1 MHALGTACNFTSSTT
16 ITHSPEDSS
25 MGGAF
30 RPSIRKQRASRSM
43 PREEQPMSLGG
54 TPLSR
59 GMKGTYV
66 YFLDQ
71 ATRNHFEE
79 ALFG

>member
-1 MHALGTACNFTSSTT
+1 
-16 ITHSPEDSS
+16 
-25 MGGAF
+25 
-30 RPSIRKQRASRSM
+30 M